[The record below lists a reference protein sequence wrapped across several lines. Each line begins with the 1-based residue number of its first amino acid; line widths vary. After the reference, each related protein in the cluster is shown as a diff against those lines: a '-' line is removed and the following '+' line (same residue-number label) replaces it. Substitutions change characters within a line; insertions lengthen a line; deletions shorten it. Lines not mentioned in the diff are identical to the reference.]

1 MKMQQGLGAMAAKQ
15 GGFSYSR
22 RAELYPSGEKEML
35 CLHFEAGEKMSLI
48 ILPFSLNFVAF
59 ERSRYIEKNT

>member
-1 MKMQQGLGAMAAKQ
+1 MPEKQ

-35 CLHFEAGEKMSLI
+35 CLHFEAGEKTSLI
-48 ILPFSLNFVAF
+48 ILPFSLNVVAL